1 MKIVDKIIKLQNVLR
16 GGYILFARLIT
27 RSRST
32 DNQNIPSFLS
42 EVLMILYDFPTR
54 TIIKNENNVSS
65 QNYLSSYVAS
75 YM

>member
-1 MKIVDKIIKLQNVLR
+1 MNIFDKIIKLQNVLR

-32 DNQNIPSFLS
+32 DKISQVFNQNL
-42 EVLMILYDFPTR
+42 LMKLYDFPTR

-65 QNYLSSYVAS
+65 QNYLSSEVAR